1 MSEPTG
7 TAPQGVAAPPDE
19 SAAGNAPAAE
29 SHSGAPGSELAPASE
44 PLAPVIEPK
53 RGPGRPRGSGKSR
66 RRGKSKRTARTK
78 AADVQLDRA
87 AREAAARRDA
97 EAAAAREASAI
108 ASGAGDPPAS
118 APAPAASDAPGGDDP
133 QVQGVSD
140 AQLAKMI
147 GLTAHLVAKTIP
159 PKYGGG
165 ALTEEERDMLGAAW
179 AAVAKPYLQGEGSA
193 ITLALAATVQV
204 FALRAITYQP
214 PAIEAVTHSR
224 AAAAGSPPSDGAK
237 SAASAP
243 SGKAVTSLSS
253 PKGAQYDKDDV
264 LAP

>member
-1 MSEPTG
+1 
-7 TAPQGVAAPPDE
+7 
-19 SAAGNAPAAE
+19 
-29 SHSGAPGSELAPASE
+29 
-44 PLAPVIEPK
+44 
-53 RGPGRPRGSGKSR
+53 
-66 RRGKSKRTARTK
+66 
-78 AADVQLDRA
+78 VQLDRA
-87 AREAAARRDA
+87 AKEAAARRDA

-108 ASGAGDPPAS
+108 ASGDPAP
-118 APAPAASDAPGGDDP
+118 APAPAADDAPGGDAP

-147 GLTAHLVAKTIP
+147 GLTAHLVAKAIP

-165 ALTEEERDMLGAAW
+165 ALTEEERDMLGATW

-193 ITLALAATVQV
+193 LTLALAATVQV

-214 PAIEAVTHSR
+214 PAIEPVTHSR
-224 AAAAGSPPSDGAK
+224 AAAPGSPPSEGAK

-253 PKGAQYDKDDV
+253 PKGAPQYDKDDV